1 MEKGTRDKLKV
12 TWRGRQAG
20 RCRRVGTLA
29 AHGAQCEVHTMY
41 MYPCH
46 VLSVHTLRVQASS
59 PSALYVD
66 VHVYVTRQVCN

>member
-1 MEKGTRDKLKV
+1 
-12 TWRGRQAG
+12 
-20 RCRRVGTLA
+20 
-29 AHGAQCEVHTMY
+29 MY

-66 VHVYVTRQVCN
+66 VHVYVTRQAIVFPGPGAYRCVHMT